1 MYSLPVLFGDP
12 GINVFDC
19 ENWYS
24 CLIGVVACEF
34 PLFGVPGLDLD
45 FERDLDLGPVGLLA
59 LELQQDLLALGL

>member
-1 MYSLPVLFGDP
+1 M
-12 GINVFDC
+12 FDC